1 MAESNSTAVSTE
13 KVTALLA
20 SKATEWIM
28 SDIKDGKIN
37 APAGYDVGSEMFSAM
52 LAIAQTTDRNGK
64 PALQACTQESILSSL
79 RDMAI
84 QGISMSKK
92 QCYPII
98 YGSTLNILRSYFGTI
113 SVFNRLFPDYKVTAD
128 VLYEGDEYVMMHDD
142 LFDFDYIVIKS
153 RSLENR
159 DKPIVA
165 AYGSI
170 VDMTKRE
177 RIYGCVMTMKEI
189 RTSWS
194 HAKTDKVQKEF
205 PQEMAKRTLINR
217 MLKFYVNSIP
227 ETNSAIAG
235 AFNRSTEEEY
245 DYNDNSLKNV
255 TPEEA
260 DTARILKSRSQ
271 GEKGLSSIL
280 QARKATVAKAST
292 ETSEKKSEEPI
303 IERKDNPKTEQK
315 KVNDIPAPEETIDMS
330 TGEIISQPVGPEGFS
345 DEELPF

>member
-28 SDIKDGKIN
+28 SDIKDGKIT

-52 LAIAQTTDRNGK
+52 LTIAQTTDRNGK

-92 QCYPII
+92 QCYPIV

-113 SVFNRLFPDYKVTAD
+113 SVFNRMFPDYKVTAD

-194 HAKTDKVQKEF
+194 HAKTDKVQREF

-217 MLKFYVNSIP
+217 MLKFYVNSVP

-245 DYNDNSLKNV
+245 DYNDTRLKNV

-280 QARKATVAKAST
+280 QARKATVAKASA
-292 ETSEKKSEEPI
+292 ETPEKKEEPI

-315 KVNDIPAPEETIDMS
+315 KINDMPVPEETIDMS

>member
-1 MAESNSTAVSTE
+1 
-13 KVTALLA
+13 
-20 SKATEWIM
+20 
-28 SDIKDGKIN
+28 
-37 APAGYDVGSEMFSAM
+37 
-52 LAIAQTTDRNGK
+52 
-64 PALQACTQESILSSL
+64 
-79 RDMAI
+79 
-84 QGISMSKK
+84 
-92 QCYPII
+92 
-98 YGSTLNILRSYFGTI
+98 
-113 SVFNRLFPDYKVTAD
+113 
-128 VLYEGDEYVMMHDD
+128 
-142 LFDFDYIVIKS
+142 
-153 RSLENR
+153 
-159 DKPIVA
+159 
-165 AYGSI
+165 
-170 VDMTKRE
+170 
-177 RIYGCVMTMKEI
+177 
-189 RTSWS
+189 
-194 HAKTDKVQKEF
+194 
-205 PQEMAKRTLINR
+205 MAKRTLINR

>member
-28 SDIKDGKIN
+28 SDIKDGKIT

-52 LAIAQTTDRNGK
+52 LTIAQTRDRNER
-64 PALQACTQESILSSL
+64 PALQVCTQESILSSL

-92 QCYPII
+92 QGYPIVMGDKLLI
-98 YGSTLNILRSYFGTI
+98 MRSYFGTV
-113 SVFNRLFPDYKVTAD
+113 SVFNRMFPDYKVTAD

-189 RTSWS
+189 KTSWS
-194 HAKTDKVQKEF
+194 HAKTEKVQREF

-235 AFNRSTEEEY
+235 AFIRNTAEEY
-245 DYNDNSLKNV
+245 DYNDNNLKNV

-280 QARKATVAKAST
+280 QARKATVAKASA
-292 ETSEKKSEEPI
+292 EVPEKKEEPI
-303 IERKDNPKTEQK
+303 IEKKEAPKSEQK
-315 KVNDIPAPEETIDMS
+315 KVNDVPITEETIDMS

>member
-113 SVFNRLFPDYKVTAD
+113 SVFNRMFPDYKVTAD